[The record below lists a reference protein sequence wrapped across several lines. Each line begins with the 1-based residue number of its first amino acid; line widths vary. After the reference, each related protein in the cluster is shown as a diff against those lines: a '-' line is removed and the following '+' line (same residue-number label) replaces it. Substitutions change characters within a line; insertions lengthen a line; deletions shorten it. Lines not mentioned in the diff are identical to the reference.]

1 MDDRTIDTI
10 FAGSMENL
18 PPVSSKIVRIF
29 TSSTFTDTTMERN
42 NLMAKCYPRI
52 KDYCREKHG
61 LEFQVVDM
69 RWGVRDEA
77 TDDHMTTELCMRE
90 IQNCQR
96 LSMGPNFVVFL
107 GQKYGYRP
115 IPTYILSS
123 ELQLIRDDLAS
134 MGVDVTLLDLWYK
147 KDSNAVP
154 PISILQPISSILINF
169 NNKRV
174 PKLQAEDQAVWWDTL
189 TKMQK
194 LFRKGAASLFAQGK
208 LDKDQTH
215 NYFMSVTEREVINGV
230 LNVKNTKNHCLAYI
244 RYINNI
250 NLQNLKKA
258 SLYVDILNRS
268 LDTEACKLLADL
280 RDVRVPNRIEASN
293 IQKYTIE
300 WIGREGLDVDTHEEY
315 LNHFI
320 THFYKNIVKLV
331 DRAMRKEDSSAQGQI
346 VTEILQHLH
355 ACNNSVKVF
364 YGREEQLE
372 RIERYMLG
380 TSDKP
385 IVLYGE
391 GGCGKTSLLA
401 KSAALTTNDW
411 FAKVRPICIIRFL
424 GTTPDSSA
432 LTPTLISICQQISYN
447 FMLPFDQIPD
457 DLVPLTAHFKQLLTY
472 ANQQQ
477 PLILFLDSVD
487 QLTGAQDSNKVS
499 WLPTRLPPYCK
510 IIVSCAAEETN
521 PVVSQEYYI
530 LRRMIDVEEN
540 FIEVTALGEELAMNV
555 IKMWMRTACRD
566 LTNYQWRLVANAIGK
581 CSLPIFVKLVFAEI
595 CRWRSY
601 TRPQDTHLASTVM
614 DSIMMLFERI
624 EKQHGRIL
632 VFHALAYI
640 TAAKSGLSESE
651 LEDLISL
658 DDRVLDDVY
667 QYHLPPVRR
676 IPPLLWTRIRN
687 DLPNYLSERE
697 ADGVNV
703 MNWYHRQFRD
713 TAKERYFKNMNMA
726 IYFHSM
732 IADYYLGI
740 WGGRPKPFKYTEIQR
755 HRFGLTDKEGI
766 ADRKVPVQPL
776 VFTNKEGKVTRYNLR
791 KFGEL
796 PFHLVRSRRFTD
808 LYENVLFNYDWLH
821 AKLSSCPLQ
830 AVLADFEDAS
840 LNIDD
845 KEARRELMLV
855 ADALRLGG
863 AILGI
868 YPNMLA
874 AQLIGRLLPEIGGNP
889 NIKML
894 LEACDKSG
902 PKDSALIPL
911 NHCLHT
917 PGGPLKYSLE
927 GHQFAVFGFCLT
939 SDYRYM
945 VSISTRFITWDLST
959 SDLTRDV
966 NPGIEGIM
974 QQLVLSP
981 DNKWAAAYT
990 NNSQSV
996 LLNMLSS
1003 EFNIIEN
1010 PFEPTE
1016 PITGLYL
1023 LNKNLFLHTHQK
1035 YAEYDMRGNLQR
1047 QEELQNVGEGWELL
1061 YMEFSSFENFYA
1073 ILWSGAINDTRLML
1087 LTQRETVAGG
1097 VPPVTLHSALTMKKD
1112 RSTMYSCSQDG
1123 LYQVSEFVFESSE
1136 DEAAGTTTACWK
1148 HVRDLPRYENDE
1160 KEMLLQ
1166 LKLDQNDRFLLAS
1179 TANGFVVWDF
1189 ATEEDEGPISAEA
1202 IYLALPHGVRNI
1214 STKMTQSNSVMISS
1228 KVDYAVAGVRKN
1240 LYVWSVTSRALL
1252 KVLDAH
1258 FGRIIQLEALTIGA
1272 WNSVI
1277 TSSIDRSVKIWN
1289 INNIFEQVH
1298 VIDRHELQID
1308 SISLS
1313 ENGELAV
1320 TVTRGCVG
1328 VWEIRTGRL
1337 LSKLADSPLGAI
1349 VTHAEITPNG
1359 RYIVS
1364 SETGKILVWNRVT
1377 EQVLARDTQPG
1388 IQQINF
1394 LEHGDKYLTVSC
1406 PQAASGTSAGG
1417 GAGVDDHGIQAHAI
1431 VRSLPDGAI
1440 VFSYDY
1446 PVRLVPGLPFRCA
1459 VISAD
1464 GQHILCAS
1472 TDKNGKDAIA
1482 VFSGANGTF
1491 LHKISLRTCNIKE
1504 IVSLLPLPHKP
1515 TQVAVLTNEKGSIM
1529 DIKTKKHVRSIPK
1542 WSGTCTTDG
1551 KFGLYA
1557 PSRGGLELLELKKGS
1572 TVKTFIPKV
1581 AEGVFTVICMFTSND
1596 EYVLYYHSGRK
1607 TLRVFRTNDAEM
1619 IANYRMQA
1627 ELTAIRSTSD
1637 GRSLVLGTV
1646 DGCISVLAIA
1656 DPKKEEMQQFLK
1668 DLPSRDANWKKK
1680 LAKQKASARFKAAM
1694 RLASIS
1700 TRFGTPIDDDDDEE
1714 DDEAAQNA
1722 AGTGSKVTPSQGT
1735 PEPAAVTADGE
1746 QK

>member
-1 MDDRTIDTI
+1 MDDRTIDHI
-10 FAGSMENL
+10 FAGSLEHL

-42 NLMAKCYPRI
+42 TLMAKCYPRI

-115 IPTYILSS
+115 IPTLILSS
-123 ELQLIRDDLAS
+123 ELLLIRDELAS
-134 MGVDVTLLDLWYK
+134 MGIDVILLDTWYK

-154 PISILQPISSILINF
+154 PISVLQPISSILINF

-174 PKLQAEDQAVWWDTL
+174 PKLQAEDQAIWWDTL

-194 LFRKGAASLFAQGK
+194 LFRKATASLHAAGK
-208 LDKDQTH
+208 LDKDQMH
-215 NYFMSVTEREVINGV
+215 NYFMSVTEREVINGI
-230 LNVKNTKNHCLAYI
+230 LNVKNTKNHCLAYV

-258 SLYVDILNRS
+258 GLFVDIINRS
-268 LDTEACKLLADL
+268 LDTEACKLLANL
-280 RDVRVPNRIEASN
+280 RDERLPNKIETTN
-293 IQKYTIE
+293 IQKYTVE
-300 WIGREGLDVDTHEEY
+300 WIGREGLDTETHEEY

-320 THFYKNIVKLV
+320 SHFYKNIIKLV

-355 ACNNSVKVF
+355 ACNNADKVF
-364 YGREEQLE
+364 YGREDELAH
-372 RIERYMLG
+372 IKGYMLG
-380 TSDKP
+380 DSEKP
-385 IVLYGE
+385 LVLYGE

-401 KSAALTTNDW
+401 RSAALFMKEW
-411 FAKVRPICIIRFL
+411 FKDAKPISIIRFL

-447 FMLPFDQIPD
+447 YMLPFESIPD

-472 ANQQQ
+472 ASPAQ
-477 PLILFLDSVD
+477 PLTLFLDSVD
-487 QLTGAQDSNKVS
+487 QLTGAQDANKVS
-499 WLPTRLPPYCK
+499 WLPTRIPPNCK
-510 IIVSCAAEETN
+510 IIVSCANEESN
-521 PVVSQEYYI
+521 PTVSREYHL
-530 LRRMIDVEEN
+530 LRRMIDVEDN
-540 FIEVTALGEELAMNV
+540 FVEVRALGEELAMNV
-555 IKMWMRTACRD
+555 IRMWMKTACRD
-566 LTNYQWRLVANAIGK
+566 LNNYQWRLVANAIAK

-640 TAAKSGLSESE
+640 TASKSGLSESE
-651 LEDLISL
+651 VEDLISL
-658 DDRVLDDVY
+658 DDRVLDDVF

-697 ADGVNV
+697 ADGVSV

-713 TAKERYFKNMNMA
+713 TARERYFKNMNMA
-726 IYFHSM
+726 MYFHSS

-740 WGGRPKPFKYTEIQR
+740 WGGGNPKPFKFTEIQR
-755 HRFGLTDKEGI
+755 HRFGLTEKEGS

-776 VFTNKEGKVTRYNLR
+776 VFYNKDGKVSRYNLR

-840 LNIDD
+840 SNIDD
-845 KEARRELMLV
+845 KDARRELMLV

-863 AILGI
+863 AILAV
-868 YPNMLA
+868 YPNMLSP
-874 AQLIGRLLPEIGGNP
+874 QLIGRLLPEIGGNP

-894 LEACDKSG
+894 LSACDRSG
-902 PKDSALIPL
+902 PKDCSLIPL

-927 GHQFAVFGFCLT
+927 GHQFAVFAFVLT

-981 DNKWAAAYT
+981 DNKWAGAYT
-990 NNSQSV
+990 NNNQTV

-1003 EFNIIEN
+1003 EFVIIDN
-1010 PFEPTE
+1010 PFEASDQV
-1016 PITGLYL
+1016 TGVFL
-1023 LNKNLFLHTHQK
+1023 LNQNLFIHTK
-1035 YAEYDMRGNLQR
+1035 LKWARFDMRGNLQ
-1047 QEELQNVGEGWELL
+1047 EKFDAINVTDEWEILL
-1061 YMEFSSFENFYA
+1061 MEFYSINEYHVVYWTGQISNEKLRFDTFREGFTIPAMNF
-1073 ILWSGAINDTRLML
+1073 
-1087 LTQRETVAGG
+1087 
-1097 VPPVTLHSALTMKKD
+1097 HSAMAMNRD
-1112 RSTMYSCSQDG
+1112 RTSLFCCTHDND
-1123 LYQVSEFVFESSE
+1123 YQV
-1136 DEAAGTTTACWK
+1136 TAYQLDGDHWREEK
-1148 HVRDLPRYENDE
+1148 SLSRYENDE

-1166 LKLDQNDRFLLAS
+1166 LKLDQHDRMLLG
-1179 TANGFVVWDF
+1179 TAGKGFVIWDL
-1189 ATEEDEGPISAEA
+1189 DPDNPISTDVL
-1202 IYLALPHGVRNI
+1202 YLALPHGVRNI
-1214 STKMTQSNSVMISS
+1214 TTRMMQSNSVMVSS
-1228 KVDYAVAGVRKN
+1228 QLNYAVAGVRKN
-1240 LYVWSVTSRALL
+1240 LYVWCLESKQLM
-1252 KVLDAH
+1252 KILDAH
-1258 FGRIIQLEALTIGA
+1258 FGRIIQLEALTIGN

-1277 TSSIDRSVKIWN
+1277 TSSIDRSVKVWN

-1313 ENGELAV
+1313 QETDFAV

-1328 VWEIRTGRL
+1328 VWEIRQGRL

-1349 VTHAEITPNG
+1349 VTHAEITPDG
-1359 RYIVS
+1359 RYILS
-1364 SETGKILVWNRVT
+1364 SETGKILIWNRVS
-1377 EQVLARDTQPG
+1377 EQVLFRDDQPG
-1388 IQQINF
+1388 IQQITF
-1394 LEHGDKYLTVSC
+1394 LEGGEKFITVSC
-1406 PQAASGTSAGG
+1406 PNITSTE
-1417 GAGVDDHGIQAHAI
+1417 DQNRLTAI
-1431 VRSLPDGAI
+1431 ATVRTIPDGQI
-1440 VFSYDY
+1440 QFSFDF
-1446 PVRLVPGLPFRCA
+1446 PVRMVPGIPFRCA
-1459 VISAD
+1459 VITAD
-1464 GQHILCAS
+1464 GMHIVVAT
-1472 TDKNGKDAIA
+1472 TDKGSKDCIGVYSATNGSHIQ
-1482 VFSGANGTF
+1482 
-1491 LHKISLRTCNIKE
+1491 KITLKGCNIKE
-1504 IVSLLPLPHKP
+1504 IISLVPLPHKP
-1515 TQVAVLTNEKGSIM
+1515 NQVAVISTEKGSVI
-1529 DIKTKKHVRSIPK
+1529 DIKTKRHVRSVPK
-1542 WSGTCTTDG
+1542 WQGSCTKDG

-1557 PSRGGLELLELKKGS
+1557 PSRGGLELLELRKGT

-1581 AEGVFTVICMFTSND
+1581 AEGVFTVICMFTDTD
-1596 EYVLYYHSGRK
+1596 EYVLYYHSGKK
-1607 TLRVFRTNDAEM
+1607 TLRVFRASDTEM
-1619 IANYRMQA
+1619 IANYRLQA
-1627 ELTAIRSTSD
+1627 ELTAIRSTKD
-1637 GRSLVLGTV
+1637 GRGVVLGTV
-1646 DGCISVLAIA
+1646 DGCLSVLAIA
-1656 DPKKEEMQQFLK
+1656 DPNLPEMLEYLQN
-1668 DLPSRDANWKKK
+1668 LPSRDEQWKKK
-1680 LAKQKASARFKAAM
+1680 LARIKARTRFKAAI
-1694 RLASIS
+1694 RIARIS
-1700 TRFGTPIDDDDDEE
+1700 TRFSKHTGDRESVLGDIDTISEFNDD
-1714 DDEAAQNA
+1714 
-1722 AGTGSKVTPSQGT
+1722 
-1735 PEPAAVTADGE
+1735 
-1746 QK
+1746 

>member
-1 MDDRTIDTI
+1 MDDKTIDMI
-10 FAGSMENL
+10 FTGSLESL

-42 NLMAKCYPRI
+42 TLMAKCYPRI

-90 IQNCQR
+90 IANCQR

-115 IPTYILSS
+115 IPTYIFSA
-123 ELQLIRDDLAS
+123 ELQLLRDELTS
-134 MGVDVTLLDLWYK
+134 MGVEGALLDLWYK

-154 PISILQPISSILINF
+154 PISVLQPISSILINF

-189 TKMQK
+189 NKMQK
-194 LFRKGAASLFAQGK
+194 LLRKAALSLNTNGK
-208 LDKDQTH
+208 MDKETMH
-215 NYFMSVTEREVINGV
+215 NYFMSVTEREVINGI
-230 LNVKNTKNHCLAYI
+230 LNVKNTKNHCLAYV

-258 SLYVDILNRS
+258 SLFVDIINRS
-268 LDTEACKLLADL
+268 LDTESSKLLANL
-280 RDVRVPNRIEASN
+280 RDERLPNKIETTN
-293 IQKYTIE
+293 MQKYTVE
-300 WIGREGLDVDTHEEY
+300 WIGREGLDIETHEEY

-320 THFYKNIVKLV
+320 AHFYKNIVKLV

-364 YGREEQLE
+364 YGREENLE
-372 RIERYMLG
+372 HIKRYMLG
-380 TSDKP
+380 DSDKP
-385 IVLYGE
+385 LVLYGE

-401 KSAALTTNDW
+401 KSASLVASDW
-411 FAKVRPICIIRFL
+411 FVTKRPINIIRFL

-447 FMLPFDQIPD
+447 YMLPFENIPD

-472 ANQQQ
+472 ASPAQ
-477 PLILFLDSVD
+477 PLTLYLDSVD
-487 QLTGAQDSNKVS
+487 QLTGTQDANKVS
-499 WLPTRLPPYCK
+499 WIPTRLPPHCK
-510 IIVSCAAEETN
+510 IIISCANEETN
-521 PVVSQEYYI
+521 PTVSQEYHV
-530 LRRMIDVEEN
+530 LCKMIDIEEN
-540 FIEVTALGEELAMNV
+540 FIEVTALGEDLAMNV
-555 IKMWMRTACRD
+555 IKMWMKTACRD
-566 LTNYQWRLVANAIGK
+566 LNNYQWRLVANAISK

-601 TRPQDTHLASTVM
+601 TRPQETHLASTVM

-658 DDRVLDDVY
+658 DDKVLDDVY

-726 IYFHSM
+726 MYFHSM

-740 WGGRPKPFKYTEIQR
+740 WGGGVPKPFKFTEIQR
-755 HRFGLTDKEGI
+755 HRFNLTDKEGS

-776 VFTNKEGKVTRYNLR
+776 MFASKDGSVTRYNLR

-796 PFHLVRSRRFTD
+796 PFHFVRSRRFKD
-808 LYENVLFNYDWLH
+808 LFVHVLFNYEWLH

-840 LNIDD
+840 ANTDD
-845 KEARRELMLV
+845 KEAKRELMLV

-863 AILGI
+863 AILAV

-874 AQLIGRLLPEIGGNP
+874 PQLVGRLLPEIGGNA

-894 LEACDKSG
+894 LRACDRCG
-902 PKDSALIPL
+902 PKDCSLIPV

-927 GHQFAVFGFCLT
+927 GHQFAVFAFCLT

-945 VSISTRFITWDLST
+945 VSISTHFITFDLST

-974 QQLVLSP
+974 QQLVLSQ
-981 DNKWAAAYT
+981 DNKWAAAYS
-990 NNSQSV
+990 NNNQTV
-996 LLNMLSS
+996 LLNTLSS
-1003 EFNIIEN
+1003 EFVVIDN
-1010 PFEPTE
+1010 PFEE
-1016 PITGLYL
+1016 QDQVTGLYL
-1023 LNKNLFLHTHQK
+1023 LNYSLFVNTKLK
-1035 YAEYDMRGNLQR
+1035 WARFDMRGNLMEQFSAPSDAA
-1047 QEELQNVGEGWELL
+1047 NWEILS
-1061 YMEFSSFENFYA
+1061 MEFFTTEENNIIYWTGK
-1073 ILWSGAINDTRLML
+1073 ISETRLRLDSTRGPNRSEPL
-1087 LTQRETVAGG
+1087 LF
-1097 VPPVTLHSALTMKKD
+1097 HSALAINRQRNKIYCCATD
-1112 RSTMYSCSQDG
+1112 DI
-1123 LYQVSEFVFESSE
+1123 YQVSAFEFNI
-1136 DEAAGTTTACWK
+1136 DTTTGAISWTFK
-1148 HVRDLPRYENDE
+1148 EYLPRFENDD

-1166 LKLDQNDRFLLAS
+1166 LRLDKDNRMLLGTS
-1179 TANGFVVWDF
+1179 GKGFVIWDF
-1189 ATEEDEGPISAEA
+1189 GSEDSRIDDSAM
-1202 IYLALPHGVRNI
+1202 YLSLPHGVRNI
-1214 STKMTQSNSVMISS
+1214 ATKMMQSNSIMVSS
-1228 KVDYAVAGVRKN
+1228 SLNYAVAGVRKN
-1240 LYVWSVTSRALL
+1240 LYVWCLQSKQLA

-1258 FGRIIQLEALTIGA
+1258 FGRIIQLEALTIGN

-1277 TSSIDRSVKIWN
+1277 TSSIDRSVKVWN
-1289 INNIFEQVH
+1289 INNIFEKVH

-1308 SISLS
+1308 GISLS
-1313 ENGELAV
+1313 LVDLAV
-1320 TVTRGCVG
+1320 TVTRSCVG
-1328 VWEIRTGRL
+1328 VWETRSGRL

-1349 VTHAEITPNG
+1349 VTHAEITPDG
-1359 RYIVS
+1359 KYIIS
-1364 SETGKILVWNRVT
+1364 SETGKFLIWNRVS
-1377 EQVLARDTQPG
+1377 EQVIFRDDQPG
-1388 IQQINF
+1388 IQQITF
-1394 LEHGDKYLTVSC
+1394 LEDGAKVMTVSC
-1406 PQAASGTSAGG
+1406 PNINQKDTVG
-1417 GAGVDDHGIQAHAI
+1417 DDAHRLTAI
-1431 VRSLPDGAI
+1431 TTMRSVPDGNI
-1440 VFSYDY
+1440 LFRFEF
-1446 PVRLVPGLPFRCA
+1446 PVRTIPGLPFRQS

-1464 GQHILCAS
+1464 EAHIISCAV
-1472 TDKNGKDAIA
+1472 DKSNKDCISVYNALTGSY
-1482 VFSGANGTF
+1482 VS
-1491 LHKISLRTCNIKE
+1491 KILLKGCAIKE
-1504 IVSLLPLPHKP
+1504 VIALVPMPHKVQ
-1515 TQVAVLTNEKGSIM
+1515 QVAVISSEKGSIM
-1529 DIKTKKHVRSIPK
+1529 DIKNKKHIRSIPK
-1542 WSGTCTTDG
+1542 WGGNITKDG

-1557 PSRGGLELLELKKGS
+1557 PTRGGLELLELRKGT

-1581 AEGVFTVICMFTSND
+1581 AEGVFSVICLFTEND
-1596 EYVLYYHSGRK
+1596 EYVCYYHSGRK
-1607 TLRVFRTNDAEM
+1607 TIRVFRTIDTEM
-1619 IANYRMQA
+1619 IANYRLQA
-1627 ELTAIRSTSD
+1627 ELTAIKSTKD
-1637 GRSLVLGTV
+1637 GQCLVLGTV
-1646 DGCISVLAIA
+1646 DGCMSVLAIV
-1656 DPKKEEMQQFLK
+1656 DPTK
-1668 DLPSRDANWKKK
+1668 DAMIDYLNELPSRDESWKLK
-1680 LAKQKASARFKAAM
+1680 LAKMKARVMFKAAIRVTM
-1694 RLASIS
+1694 VSI
-1700 TRFGTPIDDDDDEE
+1700 RFGGYKSASDQDQEIDDENGGGGSH
-1714 DDEAAQNA
+1714 EAGSEIMVA
-1722 AGTGSKVTPSQGT
+1722 A
-1735 PEPAAVTADGE
+1735 
-1746 QK
+1746 